1 MQLSAFD
8 LRSDKGKAL
17 KKLVFYISM
26 VLVAIYVATSFFW
39 TGAMARTEQC
49 RGIRIAV
56 RNDSMS
62 IVSPR
67 FIETEIK
74 RLGLQADGKQFAAI
88 NAEQIE
94 KAFGKQY
101 YVEYAQCYRSNDNM
115 MCLDIYPVKPVLRVF
130 ERSGASYYIN
140 RSGKRVPVSFS
151 IFTDVPV
158 AAGAFSRQY
167 PPERLMPLLDYMRE
181 NPEIDNL
188 VGAIEVADSQNV
200 YIIPNIAGH
209 VVNLGSL
216 DNLPA
221 KFGKLFRFY
230 KEVLPV
236 KGWNIYDTISLKW
249 HNQIVAVKRKAV
261 SRLWIQD
268 ENLGHEEMP
277 DPLQDV
283 SVYDSS
289 DTLSGETKK

>member
-1 MQLSAFD
+1 
-8 LRSDKGKAL
+8 
-17 KKLVFYISM
+17 M

-74 RLGLQADGKQFAAI
+74 RLGLQTGGKQFAAI

-140 RSGKRVPVSFS
+140 RSGKRVPVSFN
-151 IFTDVPV
+151 IFT
-158 AAGAFSRQY
+158 R
-167 PPERLMPLLDYMRE
+167 
-181 NPEIDNL
+181 
-188 VGAIEVADSQNV
+188 
-200 YIIPNIAGH
+200 
-209 VVNLGSL
+209 
-216 DNLPA
+216 
-221 KFGKLFRFY
+221 FG
-230 KEVLPV
+230 
-236 KGWNIYDTISLKW
+236 I
-249 HNQIVAVKRKAV
+249 
-261 SRLWIQD
+261 
-268 ENLGHEEMP
+268 
-277 DPLQDV
+277 
-283 SVYDSS
+283 
-289 DTLSGETKK
+289 